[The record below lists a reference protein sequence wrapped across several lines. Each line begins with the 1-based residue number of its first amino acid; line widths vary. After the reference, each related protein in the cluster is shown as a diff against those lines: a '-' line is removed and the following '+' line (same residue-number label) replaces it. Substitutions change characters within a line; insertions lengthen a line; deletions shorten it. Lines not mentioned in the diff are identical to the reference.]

1 MASRSAGFSGCA
13 RSMPENSAT
22 KPGLVGVTVMLMTAS
37 CGYSGRGRHFPSG
50 NAMPQTYKL
59 ALLDD
64 YQKVAMRMADWDRL
78 KKRGVEITVFND
90 AFKSVDDAAQQLAPF
105 DMLCLLRERTAF
117 PKALID
123 KLPNLKFMV
132 LTGARA
138 ASLDDKAAAARGIPI
153 STTPGGASN
162 APTAEPG
169 WALLMMCARDLAK
182 AEKLARAGKWHDGI
196 EQMVVLE
203 GKRLGILGLGK
214 LGSRAS
220 RYGKAFGMEV
230 VAWSQN
236 LTPEK
241 AEAGGAR
248 YVSKDELLATSDF
261 VSIHLAL
268 SERTRGLLGAADL
281 AKMKKTAILVNTSRG
296 PIVDEAA
303 LIAALKNHTILHAG
317 LDVYDHEPMSADHP
331 FTKLDNI
338 TLIPH
343 LGYVVEE
350 SYRYFYEGTIA
361 DIEAWLDGK
370 PINVLNPDALKKK

>member
-1 MASRSAGFSGCA
+1 
-13 RSMPENSAT
+13 
-22 KPGLVGVTVMLMTAS
+22 
-37 CGYSGRGRHFPSG
+37 
-50 NAMPQTYKL
+50 MPQTIKL

-78 KKRGVEITVFND
+78 KKRGIEITVFHEP
-90 AFKSVDDAAQQLAPF
+90 FSSVDDAAQKLAPF
-105 DMLCLLRERTAF
+105 QILGLLRERTAF
-117 PKALID
+117 PRALIE

-138 ASLDDKAAAARGIPI
+138 ASLDDKAATDRGIPI
-153 STTPGGASN
+153 STTPGGSSN
-162 APTAEPG
+162 APTAELG

-182 AEKLARAGKWHDGI
+182 ANRLARTGKWHDGI
-196 EQMVVLE
+196 DQMVVLE

-214 LGSRAS
+214 LGSRAAA
-220 RYGKAFGMEV
+220 YGKAFGMEV

-241 AEAGGAR
+241 AEAGGAK
-248 YVSKDELLATSDF
+248 YVTKDELLATSDF

-268 SERTRGLLGAADL
+268 SDRTRGLIGAADF
-281 AKMKKTAILVNTSRG
+281 ATMKKSAILVNTSRG

-303 LIAALKNHTILHAG
+303 LIAALKNRTILHAG
-317 LDVYDHEPMSADHP
+317 LDVYDKEPLPADHP
-331 FTKLDNI
+331 LIKLDNV

-343 LGYVVEE
+343 LGYVVEDA
-350 SYRYFYEGTIA
+350 YRHFYGGA
-361 DIEAWLDGK
+361 VKDIEAWLDGS

>member
-1 MASRSAGFSGCA
+1 
-13 RSMPENSAT
+13 
-22 KPGLVGVTVMLMTAS
+22 
-37 CGYSGRGRHFPSG
+37 
-50 NAMPQTYKL
+50 MPQTMKL

-64 YQKVAMRMADWDRL
+64 YQKVAMHMADWERL
-78 KKRGVEITVFND
+78 KKRGVEITVFHQP
-90 AFKSVDDAAQQLAPF
+90 FSSVDDAANKLAPF

-138 ASLDDKAAAARGIPI
+138 ASLDDKAAAVRGIPI
-153 STTPGGASN
+153 STTGGGGSN
-162 APTAEPG
+162 APTAELG

-182 AEKLARAGKWHDGI
+182 AERLARTGKWHDGI
-196 EQMVVLE
+196 AQAVVLE
-203 GKRLGILGLGK
+203 GKRLGVLGLGK
-214 LGSRAS
+214 LGSRAAA
-220 RYGKAFGMEV
+220 YGKAFGMEV

-241 AEAGGAR
+241 AAAGGAK
-248 YVSKDELLATSDF
+248 YVSKDELLSTSDF

-268 SERTRGLLGAADL
+268 SDRTRGLIQAADL

-303 LIAALKNHTILHAG
+303 LIAALKNRTILHAG
-317 LDVYDHEPMSADHP
+317 LDVYDKEPLSADHP
-331 FTKLDNI
+331 LTKLDNV

-343 LGYVVEE
+343 LGYVVEDA
-350 SYRYFYEGTIA
+350 YRHFYAGTIKNV
-361 DIEAWLDGK
+361 EAWLDGK
-370 PINVLNPDALKKK
+370 PINVLNADALKK

>member
-1 MASRSAGFSGCA
+1 MS
-13 RSMPENSAT
+13 
-22 KPGLVGVTVMLMTAS
+22 
-37 CGYSGRGRHFPSG
+37 
-50 NAMPQTYKL
+50 QTLKL

-64 YQKVAMRMADWDRL
+64 YQKVALRMADWDRL
-78 KKRGVEITVFND
+78 RKRGIEITVFNEPF
-90 AFKSVDDAAQQLAPF
+90 ASIDDAVQRLAPF
-105 DMLCLLRERTAF
+105 QILGLLRERTAF
-117 PKALID
+117 PRALIE

-138 ASLDDKAAAARGIPI
+138 ASLDDKAATDRGIPI
-153 STTPGGASN
+153 STTPGGGSN
-162 APTAEPG
+162 APTAELG

-182 AEKLARAGKWHDGI
+182 AERLARQGKWHDGI

-214 LGSRAS
+214 LGSRAA
-220 RYGKAFGMEV
+220 RYGKAFGMDI

-241 AEAGGAR
+241 AEEGGAR

-268 SERTRGLLGAADL
+268 SDRTRGLIGAADL

-303 LIAALKNHTILHAG
+303 LIAALKNRTIMHAG
-317 LDVYDHEPMSADHP
+317 LDVYDKEPMSADHP
-331 FTKLDNI
+331 FAKLDNV

-350 SYRYFYEGTIA
+350 SYRHFYEGTIK
-361 DIEAWLDGK
+361 DIEAWLDGR
-370 PINVLNPDALKKK
+370 PINLLNPEAVKKAA